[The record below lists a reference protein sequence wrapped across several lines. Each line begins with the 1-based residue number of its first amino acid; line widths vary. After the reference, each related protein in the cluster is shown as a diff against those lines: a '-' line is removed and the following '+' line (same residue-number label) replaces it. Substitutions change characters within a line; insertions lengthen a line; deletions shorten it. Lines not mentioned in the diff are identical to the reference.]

1 MARRKKGNPVH
12 GWVLVDK
19 PLHLTSTQIVGKIRR
34 LFNAQKAGHGGTL
47 DPLASGVLPIALGEA
62 TKTVPFIMDGQKI
75 YEFDVTWGV
84 QRETDDFEGDIIK
97 QSDLR
102 PSQAEI
108 DQILPKFRGRIAQVP
123 PIFSAIK
130 VNGQRAYDLARAKQD
145 VTLSARE
152 VFIEKLERIDSV
164 TDTHDS
170 NIVPSEDQ
178 DAQQIT
184 SFRLICGKGTYVRS
198 LARDMGEILGCYGYV
213 SRLRRVKV
221 GPFLEMDT
229 ISLDV
234 LEQLGHTGALET
246 ALTPIQTALDGIPA
260 VFVSEQACQAI
271 QHGRS
276 IPIEESYLRQ
286 LPEDS
291 KIIQNCDGADAELLL
306 LCHQQDQR
314 ALALAK
320 ARQNHFAPVRVF
332 NL

>member
-1 MARRKKGNPVH
+1 MGRRKKGDPVN

-62 TKTVPFIMDGQKI
+62 TKTVPFIMDGQKM

-84 QRETDDFEGDIIK
+84 QRATDDFEGEVIK

-102 PSQAEI
+102 PGLTAI
-108 DQILPKFRGRIAQVP
+108 DEILPKFTGTISQVP

-145 VTLSARE
+145 VTLSARD
-152 VFIEKLERIDSV
+152 VFVEKLERLDIDRSASA
-164 TDTHDS
+164 TEIAATG
-170 NIVPSEDQ
+170 DQ
-178 DAQQIT
+178 LLQQVT
-184 SFRLICGKGTYVRS
+184 SFRLTCGKGTYVRS

-234 LEQLGHTGALET
+234 LEQLGHTGAIET

-260 VFVSEQACQAI
+260 VFVSEQACLAI

-276 IPIEESYLRQ
+276 IPIEDEHLRQ
-286 LPEDS
+286 LSQDS
-291 KIIQNCDGADAELLL
+291 KIIQNCDGAGEEIFL
-306 LCHQQDQR
+306 LCHHQDQR

-320 ARQNHFAPVRVF
+320 ARQNYFAPVRVF